1 MASGEQLT
9 PDNSFRGFKDPNAP
23 TVTTSSSSNPSE
35 QSEYHSDAE
44 VRSLPAPHEFTA
56 RQVEYLERQYEKL
69 DPFPTSKVFR
79 YLAKQ
84 LKVDQRHVEAWFEEK
99 IRPDFLEDDLPD
111 YDKPVK
117 KHCILTDDH
126 GYANMIVGDG
136 SEMEECEIDHC
147 DIVIEV
153 DEEDEC

>member
-1 MASGEQLT
+1 MRLL
-9 PDNSFRGFKDPNAP
+9 P
-23 TVTTSSSSNPSE
+23 T
-35 QSEYHSDAE
+35 
-44 VRSLPAPHEFTA
+44 PHEFTA

-117 KHCILTDDH
+117 KHCILSDDH

-136 SEMEECEIDHC
+136 SEMVECEIDPC

-153 DEEDEC
+153 DEEDKC